1 MNMLF
6 NFICTA
12 LKQGQAKAA
21 EATAL
26 SCIEISSFSRRSPLH
41 NHAATQSKKKNIH
54 PSANMNLPSILSEE
68 VLVLSPS
75 AAIHFAQPGAGNI
88 TSGFHHGI
96 SYCGCDHPLLAA
108 SIAIIYTCTS
118 KPFITTT
125 LYRYIPIT
133 CCPNRKV

>member
-1 MNMLF
+1 MLF

-21 EATAL
+21 EATAW
-26 SCIEISSFSRRSPLH
+26 SCIEISSLSRRSPLLH
-41 NHAATQSKKKNIH
+41 HHAATQSKKKNIH

-88 TSGFHHGI
+88 TSGFHHDI
-96 SYCGCDHPLLAA
+96 SYCWCDHYLQRL
-108 SIAIIYTCTS
+108 S
-118 KPFITTT
+118 
-125 LYRYIPIT
+125 R
-133 CCPNRKV
+133 